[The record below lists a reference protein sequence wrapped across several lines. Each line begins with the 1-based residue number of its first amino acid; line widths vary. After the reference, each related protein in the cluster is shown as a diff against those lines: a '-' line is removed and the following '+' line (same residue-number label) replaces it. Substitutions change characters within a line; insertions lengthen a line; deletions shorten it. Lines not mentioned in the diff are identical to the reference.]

1 MNSQEGAFT
10 HPDKVCDIVMKGG
23 ITSGVVYPLALV
35 ALAKQYRFANI
46 GGTSAG
52 AMAASAA
59 AAAEYGRF
67 SETGGFARLDEVPN
81 EIGPNLRDLFQ
92 PTPALRPLFNIFL
105 ALLEAKS
112 AGGKIAGVIGAAAA
126 GYWGA
131 ALLGAGPGIVALIFM
146 SSSDCGPLAAL
157 LIGVVIGLVG
167 VALALIWGTYRA
179 LAVELPANDYGLCPG
194 LAQPGGKGEGFTDW
208 LARLIEETAGR
219 SSGPPLT
226 FGDLEKPADGR
237 HEIRLLMMTTSL
249 MEMRPYTLPLDS
261 ESGRR
266 DGGETYGFVFEL
278 GEWRKLFPAPVI
290 DYLARVCPPFTP
302 TQGEK
307 GEFFRFP
314 DRDHLPVVVAAR
326 MSLSFP
332 GLISAVPLWRRDF
345 LYREKSDQERLRRC
359 LFSDGGLSSNFPIH
373 FFDRLLPNHPTFAIS
388 LDAYDERRGRGGAE
402 GRVWLHKKAREGVN
416 RPVMAFEGLVGF
428 LLRLIDSAKDW
439 QDNLQSV
446 LPGYRERIVHIG
458 LDDEEGGLNI
468 AMDEPTIDRLADL
481 GRQAGARLENFDFD
495 AHRWRRFL
503 VAMARMEQTLDEV
516 AQSYDGVKGA
526 ESFRDFLAR
535 YPDLAA
541 EYRQKPQDVAE
552 MLKRGAQLATL
563 GEEWRGA
570 PRIREGKIP
579 RPETALRITPIP

>member
-1 MNSQEGAFT
+1 MNSKESAFA

-35 ALAKQYRFANI
+35 TLAKQYRFANI

-52 AMAASAA
+52 AMAAAAA

-67 SETGGFARLDEVPN
+67 SETGGFARLAEVPN
-81 EIGPNLRDLFQ
+81 EIGPNLRRLFQ
-92 PTPALRPLFNIFL
+92 PTRALRPLFDIFI
-105 ALLEAKS
+105 AILEADS
-112 AGGKIAGVIGAAAA
+112 ASRKIAGVIGAAVA
-126 GYWGA
+126 GYWCA
-131 ALLGAGPGIVALIFM
+131 ALVGALPGIAIAAFKLW
-146 SSSDCGPLAAL
+146 SGCAPLASL
-157 LIGVVIGLVG
+157 LIGVLFILGG
-167 VALALIWGTYRA
+167 VAVALIGRIFHA
-179 LAVELPANDYGLCPG
+179 LTVELPANDYGLCPG

-208 LARLIEETAGR
+208 LARTIEETAGR
-219 SSGPPLT
+219 KGGEPLT
-226 FGDLEKPADGR
+226 FGDLEKPAAGR

-261 ESGRR
+261 ESGSR
-266 DGGETYGFVFEL
+266 GGETYGFAFEL
-278 GEWRKLFPAPVI
+278 GEWRKLFPAPI
-290 DYLARVCPPFTP
+290 INYLTRVCRPLEA
-302 TQGEK
+302 TQGEQ

-314 DRDHLPVVVAAR
+314 ARDRLPVLVAAR

-345 LYREKSDQERLRRC
+345 LYREEGDRQRLRRC

-388 LDAYDERRGRGGAE
+388 LDVYDEKRSSGGPDN
-402 GRVWLHKKAREGVN
+402 RVWLHKKAREGIN

-428 LLRLIDSAKDW
+428 LLRLVDSAKDW
-439 QDNLQSV
+439 QDNLQSA

-458 LDDEEGGLNI
+458 LEEEEGGLNI
-468 AMDEPTIDRLADL
+468 AMDEPAIRRLSDL
-481 GRQAGARLENFDFD
+481 GRQAGERLKEFDLD

-516 AQSYDGVKGA
+516 ASAYEGVKGA

-535 YPDLAA
+535 YPALAA
-541 EYRQKPQDVAE
+541 EYRQTREDIAE
-552 MLKRGAQLATL
+552 MLKRGAQLAQL
-563 GEEWRGA
+563 GKDWRED
-570 PRIREGKIP
+570 PKVRDGKIP
-579 RPETALRITPIP
+579 RPEANLRITPKP

>member
-1 MNSQEGAFT
+1 MNSEESAFT

-35 ALAKQYRFANI
+35 TLAKQYRFANI

-52 AMAASAA
+52 AMAAAAA

-67 SETGGFARLDEVPN
+67 SDTGGFARLEKVPN
-81 EIGPNLRDLFQ
+81 EIGPNLRRLFQ
-92 PTPALRPLFNIFL
+92 PTPALRPLFEIFV
-105 ALLEAKS
+105 ASLEAKS
-112 AGGKIAGVIGAAAA
+112 ALGKIAGVLRAAMTGYSNAAAIGAV
-126 GYWGA
+126 
-131 ALLGAGPGIVALIFM
+131 PGIAAIILM
-146 SSSDCGPLAAL
+146 LASGCGFLAAL
-157 LIGVVIGLVG
+157 LVGAVIGLVG
-167 VALALIWGTYRA
+167 VAAALLWRIYRA

-194 LAQPGGKGEGFTDW
+194 IAQPGGEGEGFTDW

-219 SSGPPLT
+219 KGSAAPLT
-226 FGDLEKPADGR
+226 FGDLEKRAESR

-261 ESGRR
+261 DSGAR
-266 DGGETYGFVFEL
+266 DGETYGFVFEL
-278 GEWRKLFPAPVI
+278 GEWRKLFPTPII
-290 DYLARVCPPFTP
+290 DYLMRVCPPFET

-314 DRDHLPVVVAAR
+314 DRDRLPVVVAAR

-345 LYREKSDQERLRRC
+345 LYREKSDQQRLRRC

-373 FFDRLLPNHPTFAIS
+373 FFDSLLPNHPTFAIS
-388 LDAYDERRGRGGAE
+388 LDVYDERRSSHSD
-402 GRVWLHKKAREGVN
+402 RVWLHKKAGEGIN
-416 RPVMAFEGLVGF
+416 RPIMAFEGLVPF
-428 LLRLIDSAKDW
+428 LLRLVDAAKDW

-458 LDDEEGGLNI
+458 LEEEEGGLNI
-468 AMDEPTIDRLADL
+468 AMEEPTIRRLADL
-481 GRQAGARLENFDFD
+481 GRQAGERLEEFDLD

-503 VAMARMEQTLDEV
+503 VAMARVEQTLDDV

-526 ESFRDFLAR
+526 ESFRDFLDR

-541 EYRQKPQDVAE
+541 EYRQTPEEVAE
-552 MLKRGAQLATL
+552 MLKRGAQLAKL
-563 GEEWRGA
+563 GKEWRDE
-570 PRIREGKIP
+570 PRIRDGKIP
-579 RPETALRITPIP
+579 RPRTALRITPIP